1 MLEIAAEALFF
12 YETDNLNHDQRKI
25 QAKYTNKLMREYN
38 ERYPESAWLFPSE
51 RFLPE

>member
-1 MLEIAAEALFF
+1 MIEKGQEEMLEIAAEALFF
-12 YETDNLNHDQRKI
+12 YETDNLNHDQRK
-25 QAKYTNKLMREYN
+25 REYN